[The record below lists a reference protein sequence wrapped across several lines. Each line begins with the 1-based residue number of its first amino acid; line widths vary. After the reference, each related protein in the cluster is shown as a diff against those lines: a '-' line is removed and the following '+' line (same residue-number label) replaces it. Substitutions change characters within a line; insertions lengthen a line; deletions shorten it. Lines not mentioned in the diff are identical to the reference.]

1 MLWAV
6 GLSVGLLSSTTT
18 LKAKTKTQTV
28 SILVSREGKNKKQNC
43 VYFTFNPRQK
53 DGQACFSMILVS
65 LKKKMITKMKNRI
78 IPYQL
83 TLDLLVHVMDL
94 LFLLNSRDLASPIA
108 LL

>member
-18 LKAKTKTQTV
+18 LKAKTKTKTQTI
-28 SILVSREGKNKKQNC
+28 SILVSREGKKKNC
-43 VYFTFNPRQK
+43 VYFNFNPRQK
-53 DGQACFSMILVS
+53 DSPACFSMFLVS

-83 TLDLLVHVMDL
+83 TLDLLIHVMDL
-94 LFLLNSRDLASPIA
+94 LLSY
-108 LL
+108 